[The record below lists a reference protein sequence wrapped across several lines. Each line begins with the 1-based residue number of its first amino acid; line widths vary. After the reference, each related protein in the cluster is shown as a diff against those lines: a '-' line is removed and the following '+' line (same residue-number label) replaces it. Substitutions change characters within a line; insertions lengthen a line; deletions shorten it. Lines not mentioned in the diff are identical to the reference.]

1 MSTKKLVSL
10 IKNSVPNLHAQLPS
24 EFGCSE
30 LPRKLRKCEH
40 KPLKTRIIELKRKS
54 RLEKQERN
62 VVQEVLLH
70 PPENGLL
77 VEELIPVAQE
87 VFSARSL
94 LFTSVSK
101 VAPTIVIYACRLCEE
116 VHVGHP
122 PHKIKTCNVKHSA
135 SNKEHDWTIGGIE
148 QVLPLVESFHLYD
161 RLGRAVS
168 HKEHLQVD
176 RVPAIVELCIQA
188 GLDIPEYPTRRR
200 CFPVYRVA
208 GRMLDFEQRFPKED
222 SREKDTTW
230 HLNKRKK
237 NSGEVEKSSV
247 NGVACEGMWAW
258 ERMRS
263 GAMKLMNAYSVQ
275 TCGYCFEVQV
285 GSKGHRVRD
294 CQRYKHQMRAGQ
306 HAWQEATVDDVI
318 PPVYVWHVREEGRLM
333 VDGLK
338 KYYGKLP
345 AVVELFAQAGAP
357 VGQHYSGI
365 MREDISVPEL
375 HEENLLV

>member
-1 MSTKKLVSL
+1 MSIKKLTSL
-10 IKNSVPNLHAQLPS
+10 IKNSVPNLNAQFPS
-24 EFGCSE
+24 ELGCSE
-30 LPRKLRKCEH
+30 LPRKLRKFER
-40 KPLKTRIIELKRKS
+40 KSLVTRITELKRKS

-62 VVQEVLLH
+62 VIQEVLLH

-77 VEELIPVAQE
+77 VKELIPVAHE

-94 LFTSVSK
+94 LSASVSK
-101 VAPTIVIYACRLCEE
+101 VAPTVIIYTCRSCEE

-122 PHKIKTCNVKHSA
+122 PHNIKTCT
-135 SNKEHDWTIGGIE
+135 NKEHDWTIGGIE

-168 HKEHLQVD
+168 HEERLQVD

-200 CFPVYRVA
+200 SFPVYRVA
-208 GRMLDFEQRFPKED
+208 GRMLDFERRFPKED
-222 SREKDTTW
+222 SSEKDTTSF
-230 HLNKRKK
+230 LNKRKK
-237 NSGEVEKSSV
+237 NRREMEKSSMK
-247 NGVACEGMWAW
+247 GFACEGMWAW
-258 ERMRS
+258 ERMRR
-263 GAMKLMNAYSVQ
+263 GAMKLMNAYGVQ

-306 HAWQEATVDDVI
+306 HAWQEATVDDVV

-357 VGQHYSGI
+357 VGEHYSRI
-365 MREDISVPEL
+365 MREDVSVPEL
-375 HEENLLV
+375 HEEHLLV